1 MHDSSLAPV
10 FISREPPR
18 PPQWPPRPGP
28 GQAGWGSSWLAQSS
42 PDPAIP
48 VCKRRRKLPL
58 GTAPAGVHGVGRCM
72 KSISLSPALL
82 GPRGWSPDVT
92 DLLTVRESM
101 SRPRSCNLLLAL
113 ASRSSPASGHASD
126 GRKGAGGQAE
136 TTEPCF
142 SHHLARTD
150 PFQLAESPPPDV
162 GSSNE

>member
-1 MHDSSLAPV
+1 MHDSSLTPV

-48 VCKRRRKLPL
+48 VCRRRRKWPL
-58 GTAPAGVHGVGRCM
+58 WHCPRGVHGVGRCM

-82 GPRGWSPDVT
+82 GPRGWSPDVV
-92 DLLTVRESM
+92 DLLPVRESL
-101 SRPRSCNLLLAL
+101 SRARSCNLLLA
-113 ASRSSPASGHASD
+113 ASTPEHGGGGHASD

-136 TTEPCF
+136 TTEPDF

-150 PFQLAESPPPDV
+150 PFELADSPPPDGV
-162 GSSNE
+162 RSKK